1 MESNCV
7 HSFSSS
13 ASSVF
18 PLVLFSISR
27 CEGPCNVSTSSSSA
41 NLAGIRTQ
49 RSTRPYST
57 HRSQLLVSL
66 SGHSGYSGS
75 QRHRCSAI
83 RSSYTRPVPRGGGP
97 ASGSGRPDG
106 ENPPPSVSGT
116 KKSSVSPSLEAIFF
130 TMASLVRRL

>member
-49 RSTRPYST
+49 RSTRLYST

-97 ASGSGRPDG
+97 ASGRGDRRG
-106 ENPPPSVSGT
+106 ESASVISGT
-116 KKSSVSPSLEAIFF
+116 KNSSVSPSLEAIFF